1 MDAQATSEPGVILRL
16 LRSPLVRLAALTALV
31 FYLYISGH
39 LFRAAFAHGALMNLA
54 VVVWMIGFTL
64 AAYIVFVH
72 TVERRAAS
80 EVSLPGMGRELGAG
94 MLLGAGLYTA
104 CVAVL
109 MALGYY
115 RIDGFNDPAILLG
128 VLWFAASSGF
138 FEELIFRGVL
148 FRITQEVFGSWAAI
162 LVSSLAFGLIH
173 LNNEGA
179 TLKGVLFIAI
189 ETGLVFAAC
198 YMLTGRLWLG
208 VGLHAAWNFTQSGVF
223 SGINSGNEPSK
234 GWIRSVIDGP
244 ELITGG
250 AFGMEASI
258 VAFALWSTLGVIM
271 LIMAVRRGKIA
282 PPFWARA
289 T

>member
-1 MDAQATSEPGVILRL
+1 MDAQTTSEPSVFLRL
-16 LRSPLVRLAALTALV
+16 LRTPVLRLAALLALI
-31 FYLYISGH
+31 FYLYLSGH
-39 LFRAAFAHGALMNLA
+39 LFRAAFAHGAFMNL
-54 VVVWMIGFTL
+54 VVVAWMIAFTL
-64 AAYIVFVH
+64 AAYIVFAQA
-72 TVERRAAS
+72 VELRAPN
-80 EVSLPGMGRELGAG
+80 EVSLPGMARELGAG

-104 CVAVL
+104 CVVVL

-115 RIDGFNDPAILLG
+115 RIDGFNDPAILFG

-148 FRITQEVFGSWAAI
+148 FRITQEVFGSWVGVI
-162 LVSSLAFGLIH
+162 VSSLTFGLVH

-179 TLKGVLFIAI
+179 TLKGVMFIAI
-189 ETGLVFAAC
+189 ETGPALAAC

-208 VGLHAAWNFTQSGVF
+208 IGLHAAWNFTQSGVF

-234 GWIRSVIDGP
+234 GWIRSVIEGP
-244 ELITGG
+244 DLLTGG
-250 AFGMEASI
+250 GFGMEASI
-258 VAFALWSTLGVIM
+258 IAFVLWNTLGVIM
-271 LIMAVRRGKIA
+271 LIMAARRGKIA